1 MIYLSNY
8 KSLVVREPK
17 TFWFFNYR
25 TLTKRSTLLNNNQEE
40 VLFMAISRDKK
51 QTLVAEVSESL
62 ANAKMTAFA
71 KYKGLTVAD
80 LQELRKKARET
91 NVSIKVVKNRLVR
104 VAVENS
110 ETYKNVDTSMLEG
123 QLVYAFSSED
133 EVAPAQVLDVFAKTN
148 PALELVGGFSGEGET
163 LDTDQIKT
171 LAGLPSKE
179 QLIAQVTAQLLSPVN
194 DITNGLS
201 GNLHALLDGIEAKAT
216 N

>member
-1 MIYLSNY
+1 
-8 KSLVVREPK
+8 
-17 TFWFFNYR
+17 
-25 TLTKRSTLLNNNQEE
+25 
-40 VLFMAISRDKK
+40 MAISRDKK

-91 NVSIKVVKNRLVR
+91 
-104 VAVENS
+104 VENS

-163 LDTDQIKT
+163 LDTDQIKA

-201 GNLHALLDGIEAKAT
+201 GTLHALLDGIEAKAT